1 MPGETS
7 QQIKILI
14 VDDDRDIADI
24 LVDIVSNKERAVDVC
39 YDGLDAVKSIRNSVY
54 DLFIVD
60 LIMPGVGGLDV
71 LKYAKKSNPDALV
84 IIITGYA
91 SLETAV
97 AAIKEGAYDY
107 IRKPWKLEEI
117 KIVVENAADK
127 IKLHRENRELLK
139 KLQDAY
145 HELMVL
151 KEKKNE
157 DDKIAKIKFFSSN
170 MPNLHYLYNNSSPSS
185 SYVDELQALSSLRES
200 GTLTASEFKA
210 FKSHLLK
217 MIN

>member
-1 MPGETS
+1 MNENLT
-7 QQIKILI
+7 ILV

-39 YDGLDAVKSIRNSVY
+39 YDGVDAVKSIQQSVY
-54 DLFIVD
+54 DLVIVD
-60 LIMPGVGGLDV
+60 LIMPRMGGLDV
-71 LKYAKKSNPDALV
+71 LKYARKSNPEVLV
-84 IIITGYA
+84 VIITGYA

-117 KIVVENAADK
+117 KIVVANAVDK
-127 IKLHRENRELLK
+127 IKLHRENRKLLK
-139 KLQDAY
+139 RLQDAY
-145 HELMVL
+145 HELVAL
-151 KEKKNE
+151 KAKKNE
-157 DDKIAKIKFFSSN
+157 EDKIEKINFFSSKV
-170 MPNLHYLYNNSSPSS
+170 PNLHYLYNNSSPSS
-185 SYVDELQALSSLRES
+185 SYVDELQSLSSLWES

-217 MIN
+217 RII